1 MRVDRLDDDVGNDV
15 EIEVDDRLD
24 DRLGDRAGNSL
35 DTPPA
40 HPSPR
45 IAATGREDP
54 ESRTERFAEHRE
66 KVDDVYR
73 TYAVDQGCERVRE
86 IEEKVVTP
94 AMQRIEAEDPSRR
107 LVGLEHCL
115 KGKDR
120 LTEKVSEA
128 MQFKGLSAGDAFAEV
143 KDAIRYTFVYPEE
156 RYAAG
161 ILADCHRLTD
171 AGFERYDRRNSWS
184 EGEYKGVNSRW
195 REPASGQIFEV
206 QFHTQASFEVK
217 QETHWAYEKL
227 RTGSATDSERDE
239 LRAYQR
245 QVSAAIPVPPGV
257 SEIDS
262 YRPEKRNA

>member
-1 MRVDRLDDDVGNDV
+1 MRVDRLDDDVGIDA
-15 EIEVDDRLD
+15 DDDPDEGFGDEGR
-24 DRLGDRAGNSL
+24 DRLGDDLGERGLGEAL
-35 DTPPA
+35 D
-40 HPSPR
+40 
-45 IAATGREDP
+45 GR
-54 ESRTERFAEHRE
+54 RYRE
-66 KVDDVYR
+66 KVDDAYR
-73 TYAVDQGCERVRE
+73 AYAIDLGCERVRE
-86 IEEKVVTP
+86 IEEKIVTP

-107 LVGLEHCL
+107 LVALDHRL

-120 LTEKVSEA
+120 LTEKLTEA
-128 MQFKGLSAGDAFAEV
+128 MEFKGLSAGGAFAEV

-156 RYAAG
+156 RYASEL
-161 ILADCHRLTD
+161 LADCQRLMD
-171 AGFERYDRRNSWS
+171 AGFERYDRRNSWP

-195 REPASGQIFEV
+195 REPGSGQIFEV
-206 QFHTQASFEVK
+206 QFHTKASFEAK
-217 QETHWAYEKL
+217 QETHWAYEQL